1 MVIYQ
6 QVRKNKTKKI
16 IGGNKMKA
24 IKEMVTEQE
33 MDKKLE
39 ILEKILK
46 EVNDKTAKMQT
57 NISNKETEERIKE
70 LYKLLKKAMNNK
82 IFMVIKKIDEMK

>member
-6 QVRKNKTKKI
+6 QIRKNKTKKI

-57 NISNKETEERIKE
+57 NKSNKETEERIKE

-82 IFMVIKKIDEMK
+82 IFMVIKIIDEMK

>member
-1 MVIYQ
+1 
-6 QVRKNKTKKI
+6 
-16 IGGNKMKA
+16 MKA

-57 NISNKETEERIKE
+57 NKSNKETEERIKE

-82 IFMVIKKIDEMK
+82 IFMIIKIIDEMK